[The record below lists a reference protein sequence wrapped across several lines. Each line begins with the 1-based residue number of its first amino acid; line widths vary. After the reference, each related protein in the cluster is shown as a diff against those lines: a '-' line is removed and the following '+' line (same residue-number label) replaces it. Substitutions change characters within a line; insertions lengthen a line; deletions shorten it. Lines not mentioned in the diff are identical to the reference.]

1 MKTSITQSP
10 SWFVRTLVMFLALSG
25 AAVLTAC
32 EEQGPAEEMGE
43 NIDESVEEAGDAMED
58 AADDAEE
65 AME

>member
-1 MKTSITQSP
+1 MKTFNTQSP
-10 SWFVRTLVMFLALSG
+10 SWLVRTLVMFLALSG

>member
-1 MKTSITQSP
+1 MKTLNTQSP
-10 SWFVRTLVMFLALSG
+10 SWFIRTLVMFLALSG

>member
-1 MKTSITQSP
+1 MKTFNTQSP
-10 SWFVRTLVMFLALSG
+10 SWFVRTLVMFLSLSG